1 MERSIYGIFLKK
13 ATYIQYA
20 LTHAMPHCSC
30 TLRPGLDAIFGAF
43 LVGVILPRDEALVK
57 VVEKIEDIV
66 MVVFL
71 PMVSQGFEVV
81 DL

>member
-1 MERSIYGIFLKK
+1 MHSHTLC
-13 ATYIQYA
+13 AN
-20 LTHAMPHCSC
+20 CCC
-30 TLRPGLDAIFGAF
+30 TMRAGLDAIFGAF
-43 LVGVILPRDEALVK
+43 LIGVILPRDEALVK

-71 PMVSQGFEVV
+71 PMVSQGFEVL

>member
-1 MERSIYGIFLKK
+1 MSVVYGILLFK
-13 ATYIQYA
+13 ATPPVCTLTLYA
-20 LTHAMPHCSC
+20 LTCCC
-30 TLRPGLDAIFGAF
+30 TMRAGLDAIFGAF
-43 LVGVILPRDEALVK
+43 LIGVILPRDEALVK

-71 PMVSQGFEVV
+71 PMVSQGFEVL

>member
-1 MERSIYGIFLKK
+1 M
-13 ATYIQYA
+13 YA
-20 LTHAMPHCSC
+20 
-30 TLRPGLDAIFGAF
+30 GLDAIFGAF
-43 LVGVILPRDEALVK
+43 LIGVILPRDEALVK

-81 DL
+81 ALTTWENRHWYWRHGKV

>member
-1 MERSIYGIFLKK
+1 MR
-13 ATYIQYA
+13 A
-20 LTHAMPHCSC
+20 
-30 TLRPGLDAIFGAF
+30 GLDAIFGAF
-43 LVGVILPRDEALVK
+43 LIGVILPRDEALVK